1 MPTLK
6 NTFRHVDDNLK
17 SSIMQNRGGQQVIE
31 RIIAAYGFES
41 RQALCNH
48 LSISQSTMAN
58 RHARDTFPADWVVIR
73 GMENGV
79 SIEWLSLGI
88 STNASGSIQ
97 KDTLETPKRFEST
110 KEDSSNPIEDP
121 IGNTLNFDQGGKAAI
136 ERLVEAYG
144 LKTRQALAEHLDV
157 SKSTLANRYM
167 RDTFPAD
174 WIIRCSLEAGAFIE
188 WLSFGLGSDFPSPIK
203 GKTARLQENIST
215 EVVKLNQKKII
226 DGILYHEEECILD
239 RSLLM
244 KSLKKSL
251 VVRDANK
258 SYLVDECFTEIIDGK
273 WIVEIEGKVSTKDLI
288 RVRVWKVLVSSWNP
302 SISFECMIDD
312 LKAIACCKFYLIA
325 EIS

>member
-1 MPTLK
+1 MSTLK
-6 NTFRHVDDNLK
+6 NTFRHVNDNLK

-48 LSISQSTMAN
+48 LGISQSTMAN
-58 RHARDTFPADWVVIR
+58 RYARDTFPADWVVIC
-73 GMENGV
+73 GIETGV

-97 KDTLETPKRFEST
+97 KDTLETPARFEST
-110 KEDSSNPIEDP
+110 EEDSSYPIEDP
-121 IGNTLNFDQGGKAAI
+121 IGNKLNFNQGGKAAI

-144 LKTRQALAEHLDV
+144 FKTRQALAEHLDV

-174 WIIRCSLEAGAFIE
+174 WIIRCSLETGASIE
-188 WLSFGLGSDFPSPIK
+188 WLSFGLGSAFPSPKK
-203 GKTARLQENIST
+203 GNTARLQENIST

-226 DGILYHEEECILD
+226 DGILYDEEECILD
-239 RSLLM
+239 RSLIV
-244 KSLKKSL
+244 KSLKKPL

-258 SYLVDECFTEIIDGK
+258 SYLVDESFTEIIDGK
-273 WIVEIEGKVSTKDLI
+273 WIVEIEGKVSIKDLI
-288 RVRVWKVLVSSWNP
+288 RVPVGKVLVSSSNP
-302 SISFECMIDD
+302 SITFECMIDD
-312 LKAIACCKFYLIA
+312 LKAIACCKFYLMA